1 MVLPRSRSRSRSVMA
16 AAPALAWRGAEATEP
31 WHPTRGRPCS
41 GCCEGWCGVDVLA
54 PERAG
59 RIIGSGEGIVIP
71 PVELSDD
78 AMAIWN
84 RLAPDLIEKRVLTS
98 WDVHEFANGCRMQ
111 ALLNRALSDAESSP
125 LISQGSNENMVLN
138 PAIRAVTALEAALR
152 SIWSRFGLTPG
163 DRATLKV
170 SDNNGQKT
178 GAARF
183 LT

>member
-1 MVLPRSRSRSRSVMA
+1 MPGKGRTPRSTHLR
-16 AAPALAWRGAEATEP
+16 ALEGVKEYRLNRDEP
-31 WHPTRGRPCS
+31 LP
-41 GCCEGWCGVDVLA
+41 
-54 PERAG
+54 
-59 RIIGSGEGIVIP
+59 GEGIVIP